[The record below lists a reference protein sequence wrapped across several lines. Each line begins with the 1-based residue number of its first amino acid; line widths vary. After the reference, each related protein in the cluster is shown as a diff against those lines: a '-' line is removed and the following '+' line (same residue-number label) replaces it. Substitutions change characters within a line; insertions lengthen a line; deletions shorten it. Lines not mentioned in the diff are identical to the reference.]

1 MNVPT
6 PMLTYTEDELL
17 RLLIE
22 ARAAA
27 EAGHPEQARALV
39 DDRLIGSVDAILE
52 SDPSRTD
59 LMFLMANIFHATG
72 ELGKS
77 ELYYRKVLDH
87 EPNPMAYINLGHIC
101 HFSGRLSEAIEY
113 RRKLLDLCP
122 DEASVYHDLGCSL
135 IFAGRKEE
143 GIELLRKAVEMAPD
157 DPGIHSTYL
166 FRLHHMPELDA
177 QMLYKEHRRWAQTHT
192 PVRPAKT
199 PHTNTPE
206 PDRKIRVGYI
216 SPDFRTHPVAFFFE
230 PFLKEHDRTK
240 VEVYGYSNTS
250 RPDQVTERL
259 EQNFD
264 CCRNIYKLS
273 DKDVVNLIEQDR
285 IDILVDL
292 AGHTPGNRLTIM
304 AHKPAPIAVT
314 YLGYPDTTGM
324 EQVDYRLTDELADP
338 PASQSVYTEKLVY
351 LPNGFLC
358 YGPPDFAPSIGPLPA
373 LRNGYITFGSFSNN
387 SKFNHDTISL
397 WAQVLR
403 SNNVARLL
411 IKSRAGDDR
420 DMRDGFYRQFA
431 NLGISRE
438 RIEIHGQKPAVEY
451 MQLYNS
457 VDIAFDTYPYN
468 GTTTTCDALW
478 MGVPVISMIGR
489 HHACRV
495 GLSILTR
502 VGLEFFAASTPN
514 EFVARA
520 TALAQNLEA
529 LVDIRYSMR
538 RRMTEST
545 LCNPK
550 SFADSMEN
558 AYRDM
563 WRQWCRSSE
572 ATVRKQA

>member
-1 MNVPT
+1 MNAPT
-6 PMLTYTEDELL
+6 PMLTHTEGELL
-17 RLLIE
+17 QLLVE

-27 EAGHPEQARALV
+27 EAGHTERAGALI
-39 DDRLIGSVDAILE
+39 DDRLIGNVDAILE

-59 LMFLMANIFHATG
+59 LMFLVANIFHVTG

-77 ELYYRKVLDH
+77 EQYYRRVLDH
-87 EPNPMAYINLGHIC
+87 EPNPLAYTNLGHIC

-113 RRKLLDLCP
+113 RQRLMELCP
-122 DEASVYHDLGCSL
+122 NEASVYHDLGCSL
-135 IFAGRKEE
+135 IFTGRKEE
-143 GIELLRKAVEMAPD
+143 GIELLRKAVEMAPG
-157 DPGIHSTYL
+157 DPAIHSTYL
-166 FRLHHMPELDA
+166 FRLHHMPELDG
-177 QMLYKEHRRWAQTHT
+177 QMIYEEHRRWAQTHA

-199 PHTNTPE
+199 SHTNTPD
-206 PDRKIRVGYI
+206 PGRRIRVGYI

-230 PFLKEHDRTK
+230 PLLQAHDRTK

-259 EQNFD
+259 EQKFD
-264 CCRNIYKLS
+264 CYRSIINMR
-273 DKDVVNLIEQDR
+273 DEDVANLIEQDK

-292 AGHTPGNRLTIM
+292 AGHTPGNCLTVM
-304 AHKPAPIAVT
+304 AQKPAPIAVT

-338 PASQSVYTEKLVY
+338 PYSQSLYAEKLVY
-351 LPNGFLC
+351 LPDGFLC
-358 YGPPDFAPSIGPLPA
+358 YRPPGFAPPIGPLPA
-373 LRNGYITFGSFSNN
+373 LRNGYITFGSFNNN
-387 SKFNHDTISL
+387 SKINHDTISL

-403 SNNVARLL
+403 SNDGSRLL
-411 IKSRAGDDR
+411 IKSRAGDDLS
-420 DMRDGFYRQFA
+420 MRENFYRQFEH
-431 NLGISRE
+431 LGISRE

-468 GTTTTCDALW
+468 GTTTTCDSLW
-478 MGVPVISMIGR
+478 MGVPVISMVER

-502 VGLEFFAASTPN
+502 LGLEFFAASTPN
-514 EFVARA
+514 ELVARA

-545 LCNPK
+545 LCNAGA
-550 SFADSMEN
+550 FADSMEN

-572 ATVRKQA
+572 ETARKQA

>member
-77 ELYYRKVLDH
+77 EHYYRKVLDH
-87 EPNPMAYINLGHIC
+87 EPNPLAYTNLGHIC

-113 RRKLLDLCP
+113 RQKLMELCP

-135 IFAGRKEE
+135 IFSGRKEE
-143 GIELLRKAVEMAPD
+143 GIALLRKAVKMAPS
-157 DPGIHSTYL
+157 DPAIHSTYL
-166 FRLHHMPELDA
+166 FRLHHMPEIDA
-177 QMLYKEHRRWAQTHT
+177 QMLYKEHRNWAQTHA
-192 PVRPAKT
+192 PVSLAKNS
-199 PHTNTPE
+199 PTNTPD
-206 PDRKIRVGYI
+206 PGRRIRVGYI

-230 PFLKEHDRTK
+230 PLLQEHDRTK

-259 EQNFD
+259 EQKFD
-264 CCRNIYKLS
+264 CYRSIINMR
-273 DKDVVNLIEQDR
+273 DEDVANLIEQDR

-292 AGHTPGNRLTIM
+292 AGHTPGNRLTVM
-304 AHKPAPIAVT
+304 AHKPAPITVT

-387 SKFNHDTISL
+387 SKINHDNISL

-403 SNNVARLL
+403 SNKGARLL

-420 DMRDGFYRQFA
+420 DMRDSYCRQFA
-431 NLGISRE
+431 NLGISRD
-438 RIEIHGQKPAVEY
+438 RIEIHGQNPAVGY